1 MPILQMRRLRLCTE
15 DSAAWLSSQGRW
27 QHSSPDLLGS
37 DTPLSCSSLP
47 SACQLRARAT
57 GHLGPSAASGG
68 IFNFH
73 EARWREAEGEH
84 WCEATSRQAPWAQ
97 PAPHPMC
104 STNPCSCRTCWKPQN
119 HRVWSQGAQ
128 PTLQGGGA
136 KETKIVTP
144 LWLRTQKA
152 TCPLGA
158 EAGPAA
164 AWRVGIVECAR
175 PRQCPGCYKSFPLAS
190 VGPTSPSERVSPAH
204 SFPNEAGF
212 PSAAT
217 LPFRKG
223 QPGKNDK
230 IWGSLPKSPC
240 LTPRAG

>member
-97 PAPHPMC
+97 PAPPSHVQHQPLLL
-104 STNPCSCRTCWKPQN
+104 QN
-119 HRVWSQGAQ
+119 LLEA
-128 PTLQGGGA
+128 T
-136 KETKIVTP
+136 EP
-144 LWLRTQKA
+144 L
-152 TCPLGA
+152 CLG
-158 EAGPAA
+158 
-164 AWRVGIVECAR
+164 
-175 PRQCPGCYKSFPLAS
+175 PGSSAHASGRRCDGNKDSDPPLAEDS
-190 VGPTSPSERVSPAH
+190 EGDLPTGGRGWPRSGMESGHCGVCPAQTV
-204 SFPNEAGF
+204 PRMLQE
-212 PSAAT
+212 
-217 LPFRKG
+217 LPTGLCRSH
-223 QPGKNDK
+223 QPQRARF
-230 IWGSLPKSPC
+230 SCSQLP
-240 LTPRAG
+240 